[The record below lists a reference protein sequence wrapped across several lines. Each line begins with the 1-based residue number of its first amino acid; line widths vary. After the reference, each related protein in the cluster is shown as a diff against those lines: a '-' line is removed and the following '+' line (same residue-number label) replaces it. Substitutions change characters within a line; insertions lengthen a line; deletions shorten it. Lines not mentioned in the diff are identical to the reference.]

1 MAEVIVTQ
9 APDGEEMSLNMG
21 PHHPSTHGVL
31 RFILHTDGEI
41 ISRAIPDVGFLHR
54 SIEKI
59 GERNTLA
66 GFMPYTDRVDYL
78 AAMFC
83 NEVWAIAAEKLLA
96 VEVPPRAQYLRC
108 IAGELNRIISHL
120 IGLGCMAMDL
130 GAFTPFVQALR
141 EREFVND
148 FIEELCGARLTYN
161 YCRIG
166 GVSHDVP
173 NDTWKSRV
181 LEWIEHFLP
190 MVDEFDRLITYN
202 EIFVQRCANI
212 AVISGKE
219 AIDWGLVG
227 PNLRGSGVPRD
238 VRRDDPYGVYPQLE
252 FEIPIGRGK
261 MGTVGDCFDR
271 FLVRVDE
278 MRESAKIVRQALL
291 RMDEHP
297 KGEIRG
303 TLPKKLK
310 FDGEVYAHVES
321 ARGDLGCY
329 VIGHGQEQPY
339 RVRFRTGS
347 FTAMG
352 IIEPKSPGLFVADM
366 VALISSFDVVAPE
379 IDR

>member
-1 MAEVIVTQ
+1 MTEVIVTN
-9 APDGEEMSLNMG
+9 APDGEEMTLNMG

-31 RFILHTDGEI
+31 RFVLHTDGEI
-41 ISRAIPDVGFLHR
+41 IRRAVPDVGFLHR
-54 SIEKI
+54 AIEKI
-59 GERNTLA
+59 GERNTLQQ
-66 GFMPYTDRVDYL
+66 FMPYTDRVDYL

-83 NEVWAIAAEKLLA
+83 NEVWATAAEKLLE
-96 VEVPPRAQYLRC
+96 VEVPKRAQYLRC
-108 IAGELNRIISHL
+108 ITGELNRIISHL

-166 GVSHDVP
+166 GVSHDIP
-173 NDTWKSRV
+173 TDTWKDRV
-181 LEWIEHFLP
+181 LEWVEHFLP

-202 EIFVQRCANI
+202 EIFVKRAADI
-212 AVISGKE
+212 AVITAKE

-227 PNLRGSGVPRD
+227 PNLRGSGVRRD
-238 VRRDDPYGVYPQLE
+238 VRIDDPYGVYPELE
-252 FEIPIGRGK
+252 FDIPIGQGK
-261 MGTVGDCFDR
+261 KGTVGDCFDR
-271 FLVRVDE
+271 FLVRVEE
-278 MRESAKIVRQALL
+278 MRESAKIVRQALK
-291 RMDEHP
+291 RIDEHP
-297 KGEIRG
+297 KEDIRG
-303 TLPKKLK
+303 KLPKKLK
-310 FDGEVYAHVES
+310 ADGEVYAHVES

-329 VIGHGQEQPY
+329 VIADGKEQPY

>member
-1 MAEVIVTQ
+1 MAEVIVTRDQ
-9 APDGEEMSLNMG
+9 DGEEMTLNMG

-31 RFILHTDGEI
+31 RFVLKTDGEI
-41 ISRAIPDVGFLHR
+41 IRAAIPDVGYLHR

-59 GERNTLA
+59 AERNTYE

-83 NEVWAIAAEKLLA
+83 NEVWATAVERLHG
-96 VEVPPRAQYLRC
+96 VEVPMRAQFLRG
-108 IAGELNRIISHL
+108 ITGELNRIISHL
-120 IGLGCMAMDL
+120 ISLGCMAMDL

-148 FIEELCGARLTYN
+148 FLEELCGARLTYN
-161 YCRIG
+161 YCRVG
-166 GVSHDVP
+166 GVAHDLP

-181 LEWIEHFLP
+181 LEWVDHFLP

-202 EIFVQRCANI
+202 EIFVKRCANI
-212 AVISGKE
+212 AVITAEE

-227 PNLRGSGVPRD
+227 PNLRASGVRWD
-238 VRRDDPYGVYPQLE
+238 VRKDDPYGAYPLVD
-252 FEIPIGRGK
+252 FKVPVGTGK
-261 MGTVGDCFDR
+261 CGTVGDCFDR
-271 FLVRVDE
+271 FVVRVEE
-278 MRESAKIVRQALL
+278 MRESAKIVRQLL
-291 RMDEHP
+291 QKIDDYP

-303 TLPKKLK
+303 QLPKKLRAT
-310 FDGEVYAHVES
+310 GEVYAHVES

-329 VIGHGQEQPY
+329 VIAAGKDEPY

-347 FTAMG
+347 FTVMG
-352 IIEPKSPGLFVADM
+352 IVEPKSPGLFVADL
-366 VALISSFDVVAPE
+366 VALISSIDVVAPE